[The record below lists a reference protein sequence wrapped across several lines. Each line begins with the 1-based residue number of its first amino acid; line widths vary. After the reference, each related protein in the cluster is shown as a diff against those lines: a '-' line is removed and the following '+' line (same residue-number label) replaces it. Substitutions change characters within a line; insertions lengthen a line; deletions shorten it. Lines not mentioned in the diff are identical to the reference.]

1 MKNVLFVLQ
10 SLRRAGAQMQTVAM
24 ANGIN
29 HVMFRKHLYT
39 FESLMDLRPAIN
51 PEVHFENRIRR
62 GKVDLGLISNLA
74 NYMEEHRIDIVYC
87 TLQYALFV
95 AWMTRF
101 FTRRRPQ
108 FVAAVHT
115 TLNRNL
121 KSEFQDR
128 ILYEKLLKRCARVVF
143 VCRKQK
149 EYWTEKFPALKSNA
163 KVIYNGVDLA
173 HFHPSRVNGEGAAM
187 RKSLGIPEHG
197 FVLSCIAG
205 LRPEKGH
212 SHLIRALAMT
222 AADVFLLIAGDGPL
236 KEQLQRDVLAGGLQ
250 ERVFFLGPVLD
261 VRPVLLASDVCVL
274 ASTAVETFS
283 MAMLESMAMSR
294 PVIATDL
301 GGMSEAVEQGT
312 TGMLVPPGDE
322 EAMARAIRE
331 FTLDR
336 NRVVEMG
343 HRARMVVEERFSQQT
358 MIRENESMLLS
369 LNSLKPTGHDR
380 PVK

>member
-24 ANGIN
+24 ANGIDN
-29 HVMFRKHLYT
+29 AMFRKHLYT
-39 FESLMDLRPAIN
+39 FEPLMDLRSAIH
-51 PEVHFENRIRR
+51 PEVRFENRNRR
-62 GKVDLGLISNLA
+62 RKVDFGLISNLA
-74 NYMEEHRIDIVYC
+74 NYIEEHRIDIVYC

-95 AWMTRF
+95 AWMTRL
-101 FTRRRPQ
+101 FTRRRPL
-108 FVAAVHT
+108 FVAAIHT
-115 TLNRNL
+115 TLNRDL
-121 KSEFQDR
+121 KSEFKDR

-163 KVIYNGVDLA
+163 RVIYNGVDLA
-173 HFHPSRVNGEGAAM
+173 HFHPSRDNGEGAAM
-187 RKSLGIPEHG
+187 RAALNIPEDG

-212 SHLIRALAMT
+212 SHLIRALAL
-222 AADVFLLIAGDGPL
+222 AADDVFLLIAGDGPL
-236 KEQLQRDVLAGGLQ
+236 KEQLQVDVLAGGLKG
-250 ERVFFLGPVLD
+250 RVFFLGPVLD
-261 VRPVLLASDVCVL
+261 VRPVLMASDLSIL

-301 GGMSEAVEQGT
+301 GGMSEAVEHGT
-312 TGMLVPPGDE
+312 TGILIPPGDA
-322 EAMARAIRE
+322 EAMAKAIHE
-331 FTLDR
+331 LTQDR
-336 NRVVEMG
+336 DRVVEMG
-343 HRARMVVEERFSQQT
+343 HRARMVVEERFSEQA

-369 LNSLKPTGHDR
+369 LNSLKPNGHDR
-380 PVK
+380 ADK